1 MDIVLATF
9 NRDKLRELKPFFET
23 AEVHLRALHEFSGA
37 VAPAEVGRTLV
48 ENARL
53 KAGHAAMLTD
63 LTAIADDTGLEV
75 DSLGGKPGIYA
86 ARFAGPNARDADN
99 VHRLLEIMV
108 GVESARRTAR
118 FRTVM
123 VSINPRGVENVSEG
137 VLEGRI
143 TDTPRGSNGFG
154 YDSIFELPEL
164 GKTLAELTLA
174 EKNKLSHRALAARDL
189 AAKLGLA

>member
-9 NRDKLRELKPFFET
+9 NRDKLRELRPFFET
-23 AEVHLRALHEFSGA
+23 SSVRLRALHEFAGA
-37 VAPAEVGRTLV
+37 VAPPEVGRTLV
-48 ENARL
+48 ENARS

-86 ARFAGPNARDADN
+86 ARFAGPNASYADN
-99 VHRLLEIMV
+99 MRRLLEIMV
-108 GVESARRTAR
+108 GVEPARRTAR

-123 VSINPRGVENVSEG
+123 VSVNPRGIEVVSEG

-143 TDTPRGSNGFG
+143 TDTARGTNGFG
-154 YDSIFELPEL
+154 YDPIFEIPEL
-164 GKTLAELTLA
+164 GKTLAELTAA
-174 EKNKLSHRALAARDL
+174 EKNRISHRALAARGL
-189 AAKLGLA
+189 AAKLGLT